1 MLLAI
6 VAMLGSTPS
15 MAQEGFLLPSEEA
28 PSEAAAGSAPRIDPE
43 VDPQADQAIAERL
56 RGIYATLD
64 GLGSVRVRVNAGVVV
79 LEGEVATQELAAQA
93 ERLARQ
99 VEGVVEVA
107 DEVTVATGLE
117 RRITPALERIAEG
130 WRAFVR
136 LLPVLAVAGAI
147 FLVFALLG
155 RLLRRPRGL
164 YRRIAPNPFLASLLA
179 QIVQGA
185 VLLAGA
191 FAALLLLDATAVLG
205 TLLGAAGILGLAL
218 GFALRDTVENYI
230 ASLLLSLRRPFGP
243 EDFVRIADQEGIV
256 LRLTS
261 RATILLTLDGQQV
274 RIPNAIVFKGVIV
287 NYTEHATRRFTFTL
301 GIAPDAD
308 LAQAQQ
314 VAIAAVSSVPGV
326 IADPAPTAFFQQ
338 IGESTVDLTVA
349 GWLDQRTHDFFRTR
363 SEAIRV
369 TLAQVLEAGIDLPEP
384 TVRLRRAAPAP
395 QHGRKVLAEPTWE
408 IEAQPTTRDR
418 SLDEVLSRE
427 RERGRA
433 LLVDEAAKE

>member
-1 MLLAI
+1 L
-6 VAMLGSTPS
+6 
-15 MAQEGFLLPSEEA
+15 
-28 PSEAAAGSAPRIDPE
+28 APRIDTE

-56 RGIYATLD
+56 REIYATLD

-107 DEVTVATGLE
+107 DEVTIATGLE
-117 RRITPALERIAEG
+117 RRITPAVARIVEG
-130 WRAFVR
+130 WRGFVR
-136 LLPVLAVAGAI
+136 LLPVLAVAGGI
-147 FLVFALLG
+147 FLVFVLLG

-243 EDFVRIADQEGIV
+243 KDFVRIADQEGIV

-287 NYTEHATRRFTFTL
+287 NYTEHTTRRFTFTL

-314 VAIAAVSSVPGV
+314 VAIDAVSSVPGV
-326 IADPAPTAFFQQ
+326 IPDPAPTAFFQQ
-338 IGESTVDLTVA
+338 ISESTVDLTVA

-369 TLAQVLEAGIDLPEP
+369 TLTQVLEAGIDLPEP

-395 QHGRKVLAEPTWE
+395 QPGRKVQAEPTWE
-408 IEAQPTTRDR
+408 IEAQPTTRGR

-433 LLVDEAAKE
+433 LLVEQAAKE

>member
-1 MLLAI
+1 
-6 VAMLGSTPS
+6 MLGGTPS
-15 MAQEGFLLPSEEA
+15 MAQEGLLLPSDDA
-28 PSEAAAGSAPRIDPE
+28 ASEATTGLAPRIDPE
-43 VDPQADQAIAERL
+43 VDPQADQAIAARL

-117 RRITPALERIAEG
+117 RRITPAVERIVEG

-136 LLPVLAVAGAI
+136 LLPVLAVAGGI
-147 FLVFALLG
+147 FLVFVLLG

-185 VLLAGA
+185 VLLVGA

-243 EDFVRIADQEGIV
+243 EDFVRIADQEGII

-308 LAQAQQ
+308 LAEAQQ

-326 IADPAPTAFFQQ
+326 LRDPAPTAFFQQ

-395 QHGRKVLAEPTWE
+395 QPGRKADAEPTWE

-433 LLVDEAAKE
+433 LLVEQAAKE